1 MASKEA
7 RNQKKN
13 SNNTRLVV
21 VAVVV
26 AIVVAFVVA
35 IVAGGG
41 SSDDDVAPVT
51 TPSSAVT
58 AGGAAESQPVVV
70 DGTPL
75 APLVDPAADPAV
87 GAIPPAMSGASFDGS
102 SIAVTPGQDGDV
114 LLVFLA
120 HWCPHCN
127 AEIPV
132 LLDWQAEGLIPD
144 GLSVVGISTA
154 ASADRP
160 NYPPSAWISD
170 KGWTWPVMA
179 DSPDQA
185 AAAAYGVSGYPFM
198 VIVGADGTV
207 KGRTS
212 GEKGLE
218 ALDAWVSAT
227 LG

>member
-1 MASKEA
+1 MTMTT
-7 RNQKKN
+7 KKTTTNTN
-13 SNNTRLVV
+13 STRLVV
-21 VAVVV
+21 A
-26 AIVVAFVVA
+26 AIVVAIASALIVA
-35 IVAGGG
+35 VVAGGG

-51 TPSSAVT
+51 TSSTAV
-58 AGGAAESQPVVV
+58 APGAAAENQPVVV
-70 DGTPL
+70 DGMALEPL
-75 APLVDPAADPAV
+75 IDETADPAV
-87 GAIPPAMSGASFDGS
+87 GLTPPTLSGASFDGS
-102 SIAVTPGQDGDV
+102 ELSITPGQGGDV

-132 LLDWQAEGLIPD
+132 ILDWQANGMIPEGLSI
-144 GLSVVGISTA
+144 VGISTA
-154 ASADRP
+154 VSADRP
-160 NYPPSAWISD
+160 NFPPSDWIAS
-170 KGWTWPVMA
+170 KGWSWPVMA
-179 DSPDQA
+179 DSVDQA

-218 ALDAWVSAT
+218 FLDAWVRST

>member
-1 MASKEA
+1 M
-7 RNQKKN
+7 NTKKN

-21 VAVVV
+21 GAVVV
-26 AIVVAFVVA
+26 AIAVALVVAV
-35 IVAGGG
+35 IAGGG

-51 TPSSAVT
+51 TSATPVVP
-58 AGGAAESQPVVV
+58 GGAAESQPVVV
-70 DGTPL
+70 DGTALVPL
-75 APLVDPAADPAV
+75 ADETADPAV
-87 GAIPPAMSGASFDGS
+87 GLTPPTLSGASFDGS
-102 SIAVTPGQDGDV
+102 SISVTPGQDGDV

-132 LLDWQAEGLIPD
+132 LLEWQANGMVPA

-154 ASADRP
+154 VSADRP
-160 NYPPSAWISD
+160 NYPPSNWIAS

-179 DSPDQA
+179 DSVDQA

-198 VIVGADGTV
+198 VLVGADGTV

-218 ALDAWVSAT
+218 SLDGWVSST

>member
-1 MASKEA
+1 M
-7 RNQKKN
+7 NNKKN
-13 SNNTRLVV
+13 SSNTRLVV
-21 VAVVV
+21 GAVVV
-26 AIVVAFVVA
+26 AIVVALVVA
-35 IVAGGG
+35 VVAGGG
-41 SSDDDVAPVT
+41 SSDDDVAPAT
-51 TPSSAVT
+51 TSPTPVVP
-58 AGGAAESQPVVV
+58 GGAAESQPVVV
-70 DGTPL
+70 DGTSLVPL
-75 APLVDPAADPAV
+75 ADENADPAV
-87 GAIPPAMSGASFDGS
+87 GLTPPALSGASFDGS
-102 SIAVTPGQDGDV
+102 SFAVTPGQDGDV

-132 LLDWQAEGLIPD
+132 LLDWQASGMIPD

-154 ASADRP
+154 VSADRP
-160 NYPPSAWISD
+160 NYPPSSWLAS

-179 DSPDQA
+179 DSVDQA

-198 VIVGADGTV
+198 VLVGADGTV

-218 ALDAWVSAT
+218 ALDVWVTST

>member
-1 MASKEA
+1 MTTKSAK
-7 RNQKKN
+7 NQKKN

-21 VAVVV
+21 GAVVL
-26 AIVVAFVVA
+26 AIVVALVVA
-35 IVAGGG
+35 VVAGGG
-41 SSDDDVAPVT
+41 SSDDDVAPAT
-51 TPSSAVT
+51 TSPIPVVP
-58 AGGAAESQPVVV
+58 GGAAESQPVVV
-70 DGTPL
+70 DGTALVPL
-75 APLVDPAADPAV
+75 ADENADPAV
-87 GAIPPAMSGASFDGS
+87 GTTPPALSGASFDGS
-102 SIAVTPGQDGDV
+102 SLSVTPGQDGDV

-132 LLDWQAEGLIPD
+132 LLDWQASGLMPE

-154 ASADRP
+154 VSADRP
-160 NYPPSAWISD
+160 NYPPSNWIVS

-179 DSPDQA
+179 DSVDQ

-198 VIVGADGTV
+198 VLVGADGTV

-218 ALDAWVSAT
+218 SLDGWVTST

>member
-1 MASKEA
+1 MTKSAK
-7 RNQKKN
+7 NQKKN
-13 SNNTRLVV
+13 SSNTRLVV
-21 VAVVV
+21 GAVVV
-26 AIVVAFVVA
+26 AIVVALVVA

-58 AGGAAESQPVVV
+58 PGGAAESQPVVV
-70 DGTPL
+70 DGTALVPL
-75 APLVDPAADPAV
+75 ADENADPAV
-87 GAIPPAMSGASFDGS
+87 GLTPPTLSGASFDGS
-102 SIAVTPGQDGDV
+102 SFIVTPGQDGDL

-132 LLDWQAEGLIPD
+132 LLDWQASGMIPD
-144 GLSVVGISTA
+144 GLTVVGISTA
-154 ASADRP
+154 VSADRP
-160 NYPPSAWISD
+160 NYPPSNWLAS

-179 DSPDQA
+179 DSVDQA

-198 VIVGADGTV
+198 VLVGADGTV

-218 ALDAWVSAT
+218 ALDAWVTST